1 MPSVLGFG
9 ERVWLNH
16 PQHGWPLSLFSR
28 AIFGTVIHGVEF
40 IRTFFCLYQNGDF
53 KFPSRVSICYQSIF
67 VLKIGDHHSVGP
79 VLMYSINSDRHA
91 KIGPPRFQPDGFLL
105 AFPRARIQSDRRCQ
119 WNDSSFFCQFP
130 LEKSLLCQSMF
141 LLHKQILLLV
151 GAILG
156 KRIFRCDC
164 QWWHQTENSVLAIL
178 IRNKTK
184 GTSNAGGKNAKTNR
198 QTHFLSFLNSSERP
212 SVPRLFFSSWLI
224 RRFEPSVCNI
234 SRQTSFSK
242 AIGAV
247 ISLVAGD
254 FCLMQ
259 GVKSNRVVHGWY
271 QAIVSIPKKPDQ

>member
-1 MPSVLGFG
+1 MRCNYAYICIIYTLCIQYYIVLITQYTSRSAYLSHSFTWSRGLIGLYTHAKNIKNLMPSVLGFG

-119 WNDSSFFCQFP
+119 WNDSFFCQFP
-130 LEKSLLCQSMF
+130 WKN
-141 LLHKQILLLV
+141 
-151 GAILG
+151 
-156 KRIFRCDC
+156 RCYVNPC
-164 QWWHQTENSVLAIL
+164 FFC
-178 IRNKTK
+178 
-184 GTSNAGGKNAKTNR
+184 TNR
-198 QTHFLSFLNSSERP
+198 
-212 SVPRLFFSSWLI
+212 FSCWL
-224 RRFEPSVCNI
+224 V
-234 SRQTSFSK
+234 
-242 AIGAV
+242 
-247 ISLVAGD
+247 L
-254 FCLMQ
+254 
-259 GVKSNRVVHGWY
+259 Y
-271 QAIVSIPKKPDQ
+271 